1 MNKAILM
8 PVALLASVFFTLNA
22 SAEMYKWTDK
32 SGEVHYTQTPPPPDV
47 KSKNIEDDIRL
58 STGKLG
64 NTLPAE
70 TSKGEAKD
78 DMEQA
83 RKDGEKSDKKHRDFC
98 AQQEAALKQM
108 TANALIKWKDAAGE
122 RFLTAE
128 EKTGK
133 MKEMQTNIDSMCK
146 PDMFTK
152 KDNTPTSQTEK
163 AGDARLAEKTDN
175 TPGVSKSTASQSN
188 SNTTTGK
195 AGNGTNS
202 STSATA
208 TLPATD

>member
-8 PVALLASVFFTLNA
+8 PVALLVGVFFTLNA

-32 SGEVHYTQTPPPPDV
+32 SGEVHYTQTPPPADV
-47 KSKNIEDDIRL
+47 KSKDIEDDIRL

-64 NTLPAE
+64 NTLPAQA
-70 TSKGEAKD
+70 SKGEAKD

-146 PDMFTK
+146 PEMFTK
-152 KDNTPTSQTEK
+152 KDSSPTSQTEK
-163 AGDARLAEKTDN
+163 AGDARLAEKPNN
-175 TPGVSKSTASQSN
+175 TQAVSKSSAPPSN
-188 SNTTTGK
+188 GNTTTGK
-195 AGNGTNS
+195 SGSSTSG

-208 TLPATD
+208 MLPATD